1 MVDFRG
7 VLELYENSLTLDFFN
22 LISRFTFLKAISSI
36 IFTDAPESI
45 WNLIFAFFICS

>member
-22 LISRFTFLKAISSI
+22 LISRFTFLKSFSSI